1 MPMPPDCS
9 CMASGAE
16 MAAVKPPLRHVML
29 VAGEASGDQLGAR
42 LMAAL
47 SAQATDLGEPALRFS
62 GVGGPLMEAQG
73 LQSLFPMRELS
84 VMGILEILPR
94 VPQLR
99 RRLLQT
105 VAAARREAPD
115 IVVTI
120 DAPAFNLRIGQRLQ
134 DAPFPVVQYVAP
146 QVWAWRAGRAR
157 IIAERFDHLL
167 ALLPFEPDFFEDWG
181 LPTTFVG
188 HSVVEGGAAAGDGPG
203 FRHRHGIAPDA
214 TLLAVLPGSRRSELS
229 RLLDPFGETVDR
241 LTREIPGL
249 RVVVPAVAHLAE
261 ELEARLADWP
271 VAPLVLQGETE
282 KWDAFAAAD
291 AALAASGSV
300 SLELAM
306 ADTPMVIAYRVHPVS
321 AMIARRLIRV
331 PYACIVNL
339 IADRPVVPELL
350 QEACRPERL
359 AMALNRLLRDPA
371 ARQAQHAAAELV
383 RAQLGGDAPVS
394 PSRRAAAALR
404 KVFLDGKLPQ
414 RGGARRVRPDP
425 ER

>member
-1 MPMPPDCS
+1 
-9 CMASGAE
+9 MASDAERVGAGR
-16 MAAVKPPLRHVML
+16 PLRHVML

-47 SAQATDLGEPALRFS
+47 AAQAAERGDPAPRFS

-73 LQSLFPMRELS
+73 LRSLFPMRELS

-99 RRLLQT
+99 RRLLET

-115 IVVTI
+115 ILVTI
-120 DAPAFNLRIGQRLQ
+120 DAPAFNLRIGQRLR

-157 IIAERFDHLL
+157 IVAERFDHLL
-167 ALLPFEPDFFEDWG
+167 ALLPFEPDFFERWG

-188 HSVVEGGAAAGDGPG
+188 HSVVEGGAADGDGPG
-203 FRHRHGIAPDA
+203 FRARHGIAADA

-229 RLLDPFGETVDR
+229 RLLSPFGDTVAR
-241 LTREIPGL
+241 LSREIPGL
-249 RVVVPAVAHLAE
+249 RIVVPAVAHLAD
-261 ELEARLADWP
+261 ELQERLADWP
-271 VAPLVLQGETE
+271 AAPLVLRGEPE

-300 SLELAM
+300 ALELAM
-306 ADTPMVIAYRVHPVS
+306 ADTPMVIAYRVHPIS

-331 PYACIVNL
+331 PYACIVNI

-359 AMALNRLLRDPA
+359 AAAVSRLLRDPA
-371 ARQAQHAAAELV
+371 ARETQRAAAGLV
-383 RAQLGGDAPVS
+383 RAQLGGEASVP
-394 PSRRAAAALR
+394 PSRRAADALR
-404 KVFLDGKLPQ
+404 AVFLGGRLADHGRMPATSASPDPQ
-414 RGGARRVRPDP
+414 RATDGQ
-425 ER
+425 